1 MGTLS
6 HLFVSLC
13 CLTLKGMDYRDE
25 ISCGDVDSSDVS
37 DFLCSSVDRSD
48 SEQSFSEQLR
58 VNTDILKI

>member
-1 MGTLS
+1 MKALA
-6 HLFVSLC
+6 
-13 CLTLKGMDYRDE
+13 
-25 ISCGDVDSSDVS
+25 CGDVDSSDVS